1 MLKVI
6 PLRYGTIFKKAFGD
20 PEVFSRFAG
29 DVLGMDLHFTKVL
42 HEFSYPKP
50 IGHVKIE
57 YDLYAE
63 DTERRVIV
71 EILHVREQD
80 FFDRFLHYHMV
91 SLVEQAESHEKYR
104 ILRNVFTL
112 VLLTT
117 APKEKDLRF
126 SVAVSDMD
134 PMSEQGARLGV
145 YRHRLVF
152 LNPRIINEQTPA
164 GARGWMELI
173 ADSLDGEVDEEA
185 YPDPMMQRALRSS
198 VLARVSPEELAHIK
212 DEAAWEDTK
221 MGAREEGRKAGLVEG
236 ELKGHLSGLTE
247 GELKGRRDALL
258 RLLARAGLSLTDEE
272 RAHVEACQDLA
283 TLDRW
288 LENVLGAKTAAD
300 VLS

>member
-221 MGAREEGRKAGLVEG
+221 TGAREEGRKSGIEEG
-236 ELKGHLSGLTE
+236 RKFGIEE
-247 GELKGRRDALL
+247 GELKGRRDVLL

-288 LENVLGAKTAAD
+288 LENALGAKTAAD

>member
-6 PLRYGTIFKKAFGD
+6 PLRYGTMFKKAFGD

-42 HEFSYPKP
+42 HEFSYPQP

-63 DTERRVIV
+63 DTERRIIV
-71 EILHVREQD
+71 EIQHIREQD

-104 ILRNVFTL
+104 MTRDVFTL

-134 PMSEQGARLGV
+134 PISEQGTRLGV

-152 LNPRIINEQTPA
+152 LNPRIINEKTPK
-164 GARGWMELI
+164 GARAWLELI

-221 MGAREEGRKAGLVEG
+221 TSARAEGREEGR
-236 ELKGHLSGLTE
+236 LSGVEE
-247 GELKGRRDALL
+247 GELKGRRKTLL
-258 RLLARAGLSLTDEE
+258 RLLARMGLSLTDEE
-272 RAHVEACQDLA
+272 RERIQECSDLT